1 MKLKSL
7 LIKWNNYCC
16 FNRKKTITTI
26 KPVKTKRQHL
36 FVYQQD
42 TASYFTS
49 KELGLKP
56 QQSLNISVERSYF
69 TSKELGLKPQLLWI
83 RPIQREDFTS
93 KELGLKP
100 QLSGGAFDDLFDF
113 TSKELGLKPQLP

>member
-56 QQSLNISVERSYF
+56 QRDMLIQFRDEQGGLDFSPISPTF
-69 TSKELGLKPQLLWI
+69 
-83 RPIQREDFTS
+83 
-93 KELGLKP
+93 
-100 QLSGGAFDDLFDF
+100 
-113 TSKELGLKPQLP
+113 